1 MSGIK
6 ILILCGGRFALP
18 AIQQLAVEKYLCGIV
33 IGKGELET
41 VALIEEECYNANLPF
56 KSVQHTTE
64 MPELE
69 TWIRELNPNAVFSIC
84 FPYLLPE
91 SLLSFG
97 KDKFINFHTGALP
110 QYRGPMPIFEALR
123 YGETETAI
131 SVHLMDAEFDQGD
144 IIFRE
149 RVTISNDDTFGT
161 LAGKLAVR
169 TALVALNMA
178 QMLEYGSMIP
188 REPQDKNKARYFEKP
203 EKEDT
208 FIQWNRMDAEEIINL
223 INACNPWNNGADA
236 ILNGKP
242 VKIISASIEE
252 KSHFSSAGSIYHI
265 NPNSEQVKVAC
276 LHNKLITIKIVSCE
290 YGIVTAGYFAM
301 KEKIDLPIIHRN

>member
-1 MSGIK
+1 MSELK
-6 ILILCGGRFALP
+6 ILVLCGGRFALP
-18 AIQQLAVEKYLCGIV
+18 AIQQLAVEQYLCGIV
-33 IGKGELET
+33 IGKGEQEI
-41 VALIEEECYNANLPF
+41 VDVVEKECSATNMPF
-56 KSVQHTTE
+56 KSIQSSAK
-64 MPELE
+64 MQELE
-69 TWIRELNPNAVFSIC
+69 TWIRELNPDAVFSIC
-84 FPYLLPE
+84 FPYRLPE

-110 QYRGPMPIFEALR
+110 QYRGPMPIFETLR

-131 SVHLMDAEFDQGD
+131 SVHFMDAEFDEGD
-144 IIFRE
+144 VVFRE
-149 RVTISNDDTFGT
+149 TVTISNDDTFGT

-169 TALVALNMA
+169 AALVALNMA

-188 REPQDKNKARYFEKP
+188 REPQNENEARYFEKP

-223 INACNPWNNGADA
+223 INACNPWNNGADT

-252 KSHFSSAGSIYHI
+252 EPHFSPVGSIYHV
-265 NPNSEQVKVAC
+265 NPISEQVKVAC
-276 LHNKLITIKIVSCE
+276 LHNKLINIKIISCE
-290 YGIVTAGYFAM
+290 YGIVTAGYFAT
-301 KEKIDLPIIHRN
+301 KEKLDATTVHRN